1 MWGRRTAAAAWELQM
16 GGEESM
22 GRKKERRTFAR
33 ERAKRSRGSG
43 RGMEPSLF
51 DANLD
56 FFNLRGQQS
65 QIKCFSRSSNLLFN
79 QLLTL
84 ESPWIVLSEYTRLVF
99 SLSYAGQGGSV

>member
-1 MWGRRTAAAAWELQM
+1 MSEKEQNGQEEV
-16 GGEESM
+16 GEVWI
-22 GRKKERRTFAR
+22 R
-33 ERAKRSRGSG
+33 
-43 RGMEPSLF
+43 LF

-56 FFNLRGQQS
+56 FFNLHGPQS